1 MLAYRLFKA
10 GVDKKNLAGIAAAA
24 RELLDWRIANRDAM
38 MDAYEQVMNSRCK
51 GTEGF
56 LFKLVPEVLKER
68 GGMTPREPLKEY
80 N

>member
-1 MLAYRLFKA
+1 MVYKA
-10 GVDKKNLAGIAAAA
+10 GVDKKNLAGIADAA
-24 RELLDWRIANRDAM
+24 RELLDYRIKNRDVM

-51 GTEGF
+51 GTDGW

-68 GGMTPREPLKEY
+68 GGMTPRERLGEY

>member
-1 MLAYRLFKA
+1 
-10 GVDKKNLAGIAAAA
+10 
-24 RELLDWRIANRDAM
+24 M

-51 GTEGF
+51 GTDGW